1 MIFKYHWEGFPF
13 RPVNSGN
20 TFWKVI
26 FRNGCYK
33 APKRYPRIT
42 RIEITR
48 VESPTFDGKKFAEV
62 GQYEKIVGKAYG
74 EVDPDDPKNAIITD
88 IDLALRYA
96 MGIPGF

>member
-1 MIFKYHWEGFPF
+1 MRRKPIFYAIMVLILLP
-13 RPVNSGN
+13 
-20 TFWKVI
+20 TF
-26 FRNGCYK
+26 
-33 APKRYPRIT
+33 AAARIT

-88 IDLALRYA
+88 IDLALRNA